1 MKIGID
7 CMYCMIK
14 RQVENLEKYTEEEN
28 KAEYFKKV
36 LKIISEAEE
45 YATAPVITAEINRLH
60 QEYFKTSYSFD
71 KLKEMYNK
79 LLLEKETELYEKIK
93 ASNDNILEA
102 IKYARVGNY
111 IDFGAMGTIDND
123 KLENLLCNADR
134 ELIDKVEYK
143 DFRKVLSTAKELVYL
158 TDNCG
163 EIVLDKL
170 LIRAIKEVYEELNI
184 TVIVRGKPILNDATI
199 EDAKLIHL
207 EKLVPVIG
215 NGTDVPGTYLERID
229 DKARKKINNA
239 DLIISKGQGNF
250 ETLNGC
256 GLNIYYI
263 FLCKCDWFVRRF
275 GLEKFK
281 GVFLNEKHLVEY
293 IG

>member
-1 MKIGID
+1 
-7 CMYCMIK
+7 MIK
-14 RQVENLEKYTEEEN
+14 RQIENLEKYTDEEL
-28 KAEYFKKV
+28 KADYLKKV
-36 LKIISEAEE
+36 LKIISEEGEE
-45 YATAPVITAEINRLH
+45 ATAPVITSEINRLH

-71 KLKEMYNK
+71 KLKETYNK
-79 LLLEKETELYEKIK
+79 LLLEKETDLYEKIK
-93 ASNDNILEA
+93 GSKDSILEA

-123 KLENLLCNADR
+123 KLENLLCTADR
-134 ELIDKVEYK
+134 EQIDEAEYEAFIK
-143 DFRKVLSTAKELVYL
+143 ELRTAKELVYL

-170 LIRAIKEVYEELNI
+170 LIRAMKEVYTELNI

-207 EKLVPVIG
+207 EELVPVMG
-215 NGTDVPGTYLERID
+215 NGTDVPGTYLKGID
-229 DKARKKINNA
+229 AESRNKINRA

-256 GLNIYYI
+256 RLNIYYI